1 MNVKKGQDVFKDVRI
16 GVNLVLSNNHPLGS
30 LVTFHILGCFFVFFL
45 QYDELKKHPVIRSPV
60 DQNDSLFREVIDL
73 CHQKAY

>member
-1 MNVKKGQDVFKDVRI
+1 MLKNDKMSLNMYELVLIWFSATTTLWEVWLRFTFWDVF
-16 GVNLVLSNNHPLGS
+16 
-30 LVTFHILGCFFVFFL
+30 FFFFL